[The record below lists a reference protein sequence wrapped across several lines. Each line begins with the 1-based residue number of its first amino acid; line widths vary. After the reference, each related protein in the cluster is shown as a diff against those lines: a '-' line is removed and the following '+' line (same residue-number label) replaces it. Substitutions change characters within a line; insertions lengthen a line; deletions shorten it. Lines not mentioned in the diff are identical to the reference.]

1 VYKISDLM
9 TMFNL
14 SERTIRRHLREG
26 ILKGKK
32 IGGSWRF
39 DEKDISE
46 YLDNPK
52 IRFNSEKNNIR
63 EVLDFLN
70 GVSKYKEK
78 TLMIIERKNL
88 SNERIRHLTEKVSY
102 NTEPFYFNISVK
114 GSSQIVTFIGEKN
127 DAIDI
132 INSSE
137 ENHA

>member
-52 IRFNSEKNNIR
+52 IMFNS
-63 EVLDFLN
+63 
-70 GVSKYKEK
+70 
-78 TLMIIERKNL
+78 
-88 SNERIRHLTEKVSY
+88 
-102 NTEPFYFNISVK
+102 
-114 GSSQIVTFIGEKN
+114 
-127 DAIDI
+127 
-132 INSSE
+132 
-137 ENHA
+137 